1 MPAYDEGEYFMDNWD
16 HPGNRLKVWR
26 SCSWVGIPML
36 DPDFASGSTLVSA
49 ADQSSFIETDVRIR
63 IRVATEYREY
73 GCYTPSTSSQ
83 APSANE
89 DYVPL
94 YEFDM
99 NDIATVLQDT
109 STLSTACEIINVV
122 PNPYYVYSNY

>member
-1 MPAYDEGEYFMDNWD
+1 
-16 HPGNRLKVWR
+16 
-26 SCSWVGIPML
+26 ML
-36 DPDFASGSTLVSA
+36 DPDFASSSTLVSS
-49 ADQSSFIETDVRIR
+49 ADPSSFIETDVRIR

-109 STLSTACEIINVV
+109 STLSTPIPALPINLKLSSKISIISESILVALLIITA
-122 PNPYYVYSNY
+122 